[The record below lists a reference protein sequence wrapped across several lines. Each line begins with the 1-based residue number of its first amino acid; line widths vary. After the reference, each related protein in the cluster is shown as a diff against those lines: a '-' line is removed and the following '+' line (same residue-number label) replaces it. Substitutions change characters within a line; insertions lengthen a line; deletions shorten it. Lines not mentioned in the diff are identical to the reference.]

1 MRIIMN
7 FESWCIMTRK
17 QAREEAFI
25 LIFEKELNDSSLD
38 EILDL
43 AEQVREIKPD
53 QYVKNVLFGGFENL
67 VKIDGII
74 SKNAVGW
81 SINRITKT
89 SLAVLRLAIYEI
101 EFVEDIPVSVSI
113 NEAVELTKKYST
125 KEDSSFVNGILSTV
139 AKAKENAQKFNNR
152 ITT

>member
-1 MRIIMN
+1 
-7 FESWCIMTRK
+7 MTRK

-53 QYVKNVLFGGFENL
+53 QYVKNVFFGVFENL
-67 VKIDGII
+67 EKIDGII

-139 AKAKENAQKFNNR
+139 AKAKENAQ
-152 ITT
+152 